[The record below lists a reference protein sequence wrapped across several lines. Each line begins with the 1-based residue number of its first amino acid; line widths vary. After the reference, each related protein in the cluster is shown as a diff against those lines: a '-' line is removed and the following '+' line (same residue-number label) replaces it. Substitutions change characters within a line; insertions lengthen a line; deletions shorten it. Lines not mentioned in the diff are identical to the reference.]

1 VPIILLSARA
11 GEEARIEGLE
21 AGADDYLIK
30 PFSARELLARIGAH
44 LELARVRREARERIS
59 HILESITDGFVALD
73 REWRLI
79 YLNRHAEPFL
89 QRLGRTRQELIGRSI
104 WVEFPELVGSPF
116 EQHYRRAVAE
126 QVSVTFEAYDPRFQV
141 WLEVHAYPSAEGLS
155 IYFRNITA
163 RKRSEAMLEGEKQAL
178 QLLAEGETLDTVLAF
193 LVRLLEAQAADGMLC
208 SILLLDADGRHLR
221 HGAAPSLPA
230 AYTHAIDG
238 LPIGPAVGSCGTA
251 AWRQEAVIVQDIAT
265 DPLWAEYRDLALRHG
280 LRACWSMPI
289 LSAAGQVLGTFALY
303 HPRPHSPS
311 ADEQHLVDL
320 VTHTAAIAIERHQ
333 AEQALLHQSQLTK
346 TMTENAASALFMMD
360 TAGRCTF
367 MNPAGAQMTGFTFAE
382 LRGQILHDQI
392 HHTRPDGTPYP
403 MAECPLNR
411 ALQDRTA
418 IRGLEE
424 VFIRKDGTF
433 FPVRCAASPIIQ
445 EGRPVATV
453 IEVQDITQQQRAER
467 ALRAALREKEVLLQE
482 IHHRVK
488 NNLQVVASLL
498 DMQAEAVAD
507 PRVRA
512 AFEDSQARLHA
523 MALIHEQLYQGAS
536 LAHLNAADYLR
547 RLSTRLFETY
557 SRTNGRIT
565 LEIEV
570 EDIALELNVAIPC
583 GLMLNELLSNALK
596 HAFPGG
602 QPGAVAVTL
611 HQAPPGTCVLT
622 IRDNGVGLPEG
633 LDIGRTD
640 SLGLQLVSLLIEQ
653 LGGSLTLEPG
663 GGTSFRLT
671 FPLPRSS
678 VAGPVA
684 ERS

>member
-1 VPIILLSARA
+1 
-11 GEEARIEGLE
+11 
-21 AGADDYLIK
+21 
-30 PFSARELLARIGAH
+30 
-44 LELARVRREARERIS
+44 
-59 HILESITDGFVALD
+59 
-73 REWRLI
+73 
-79 YLNRHAEPFL
+79 
-89 QRLGRTRQELIGRSI
+89 
-104 WVEFPELVGSPF
+104 
-116 EQHYRRAVAE
+116 
-126 QVSVTFEAYDPRFQV
+126 
-141 WLEVHAYPSAEGLS
+141 
-155 IYFRNITA
+155 
-163 RKRSEAMLEGEKQAL
+163 
-178 QLLAEGETLDTVLAF
+178 
-193 LVRLLEAQAADGMLC
+193 
-208 SILLLDADGRHLR
+208 
-221 HGAAPSLPA
+221 
-230 AYTHAIDG
+230 
-238 LPIGPAVGSCGTA
+238 
-251 AWRQEAVIVQDIAT
+251 
-265 DPLWAEYRDLALRHG
+265 
-280 LRACWSMPI
+280 
-289 LSAAGQVLGTFALY
+289 
-303 HPRPHSPS
+303 
-311 ADEQHLVDL
+311 
-320 VTHTAAIAIERHQ
+320 
-333 AEQALLHQSQLTK
+333 
-346 TMTENAASALFMMD
+346 
-360 TAGRCTF
+360 
-367 MNPAGAQMTGFTFAE
+367 
-382 LRGQILHDQI
+382 
-392 HHTRPDGTPYP
+392 
-403 MAECPLNR
+403 
-411 ALQDRTA
+411 
-418 IRGLEE
+418 
-424 VFIRKDGTF
+424 
-433 FPVRCAASPIIQ
+433 VRCAASPIIQ

-467 ALRAALREKEVLLQE
+467 GLRAALREKEVLLQE